1 MRSIAQIQP
10 TSAGPGRYRGRVDR
24 RPTISDVAQLAGVH
38 RSTAAR
44 ALSPSASGMLK
55 PETVTR
61 VARAAERLGYS
72 TNTLARGLRTSRSQ
86 TVGVLLPDL
95 NNPLFP
101 PIVRGIEDALLP
113 RGYTALIA
121 STDNDAERE
130 RIYFHALLSRQV
142 DGFIIATARDQD
154 CVLDEAGARG
164 IAVVLVNRTD
174 TARGFPMVTGDDREG
189 VRAAVR
195 HLADL
200 GHRRIV
206 HLAGPDGVSSATT
219 RRSAFRETIADLA
232 IPAEDAPV
240 LPCSAFTEDA
250 GRSAAEQILAR
261 SPRPTAIFAANDL
274 IALGALRAIRAHG
287 LSCPQDISVVGF
299 NDMRFADAFDPP
311 LTTVHVPHQLMG
323 AEAGRLLL
331 DQLGLPEP
339 VGKSI
344 LLPLTL
350 AVRASTGPAP
360 S

>member
-1 MRSIAQIQP
+1 
-10 TSAGPGRYRGRVDR
+10 
-24 RPTISDVAQLAGVH
+24 
-38 RSTAAR
+38 
-44 ALSPSASGMLK
+44 
-55 PETVTR
+55 
-61 VARAAERLGYS
+61 LGYS

-113 RGYTALIA
+113 HGYTALIA

-130 RIYFHALLSRQV
+130 RVYFRALLSRQV
-142 DGFIIATARDQD
+142 DGFIIATARDLD
-154 CVLDEAGARG
+154 PVLDEARARDV
-164 IAVVLVNRTD
+164 AVVLVNRTD
-174 TARGFPMVTGDDREG
+174 TARGFSLVTGEDREG

-200 GHRRIV
+200 GHRRIA

-219 RRSAFRETIADLA
+219 RRSAFREAIANLG

-240 LPCSAFTEDA
+240 FPCAAFTEDA
-250 GRSAAEQILAR
+250 GLAATAQALAH
-261 SPRPTAIFAANDL
+261 SPKPTAVLAANDL
-274 IALGALRAIRAHG
+274 IALGALRAIKAHG
-287 LSCPQDISVVGF
+287 LRCPQDVSVVGF

-331 DQLGLPEP
+331 DQFGRTGP
-339 VGKSI
+339 VAKSV

-350 AVRASTGPAP
+350 VVRASTAPAP

>member
-1 MRSIAQIQP
+1 MA
-10 TSAGPGRYRGRVDR
+10 GRYRGRVDR

-55 PETVTR
+55 PETVVR
-61 VARAAERLGYS
+61 VTQAADRLGYA

-113 RGYTALIA
+113 HGYTALIA

-130 RIYFHALLSRQV
+130 RVYFQALLGRQV

-154 CVLDEAGARG
+154 PVLDEARRRG
-164 IAVVLVNRTD
+164 IAVVLINRTN
-174 TARGFPMVTGDDREG
+174 TARDFPLVTGDDREG

-195 HLADL
+195 HLVDL
-200 GHRRIV
+200 GHRRIA
-206 HLAGPDGVSSATT
+206 HLTGPDGVSSSTI
-219 RRSAFRETIADLA
+219 RRSAFREAIAEHGL
-232 IPAEDAPV
+232 PAEDAPI
-240 LPCSAFTEDA
+240 LPCAGFTEDA
-250 GRSAAEQILAR
+250 GRVGAEALLAR

-274 IALGALRAIRAHG
+274 IALGVLRAIQAHG
-287 LSCPQDISVVGF
+287 LSCPEDISVVGF
-299 NDMRFADAFDPP
+299 NDMRFADAFSPP

-323 AEAGRLLL
+323 AEAGGLILE
-331 DQLGLPEP
+331 QLGRPDP

-344 LLPLTL
+344 LLPVTLT
-350 AVRASTGPAP
+350 VRGSTGTPKPPAAGG
-360 S
+360 